1 MGFALEDMEFSP
13 NAEIEFLCVDPIY
26 KKERRREGLPKERG
40 EEMWALQNSTAPI
53 MKWREFQ

>member
-26 KKERRREGLPKERG
+26 KKERRREGIYQKREERRCG
-40 EEMWALQNSTAPI
+40 PFKTQLHL
-53 MKWREFQ
+53 